1 MDNNETKRIRTCKV
15 KKWTNASIDCYER
28 QCNCEGCY
36 YYEYLDSKCEMKN
49 SVIKLVKKFGAPEK
63 RIREFKGDEYFHE
76 SKLNKEDLG

>member
-1 MDNNETKRIRTCKV
+1 MDYRDFERIRTCKV

-28 QCNCEGCY
+28 QCKCEGCY
-36 YYEYLDSKCEMKN
+36 YQESLASKCKMKN
-49 SVIKLVKKFGAPEK
+49 SVIKLVEKFGAPKK